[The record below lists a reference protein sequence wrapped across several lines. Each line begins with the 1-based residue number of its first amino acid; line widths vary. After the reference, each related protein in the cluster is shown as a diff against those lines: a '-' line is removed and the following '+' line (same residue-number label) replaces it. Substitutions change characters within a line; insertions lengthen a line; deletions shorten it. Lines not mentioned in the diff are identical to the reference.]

1 MKEVAS
7 FINTIDGTWNIIYCD
22 GTQEEIDDFPL
33 QYEEIGESSEA
44 TPIGIEFH
52 WDFKNGLC
60 PVKIKGKWGFVD
72 SRFSIV
78 IHPQFDMVGET
89 HVWKGACWRPEEY
102 SHIINWNNGIC
113 KVQINGKDALINEKG
128 EILSEYGMRK
138 KIESFTISGSTW
150 KIKYD
155 DGSEVETHTPPIKE
169 YECIGESIGVFPFR
183 NDFVKY
189 EVFDIRTQY
198 FPFSLTVCSDNLEQD
213 TVDYNIEFPNN
224 NFDKAWWSF
233 RNGLCPIKIYSKW
246 GFVNSG
252 FDIVIYPQ
260 YDFVG
265 EVHTQ
270 KRGCWRP
277 EEFVHCVLW
286 DNGAC
291 RVLINGND
299 AMINERGEFLS
310 KYEMTIRLT
319 ENLTINDIIRISR
332 DNIPSQYSNRP
343 WEYPGLNHGK
353 AVLETEEQCCAYM
366 AAYGPMHRH
375 KLIRALDEN
384 EFPYESLNNGVEIYD
399 WGCGQGIGTV
409 AIIEK
414 LRQFGWLSKLK
425 MVTLEEPSNV
435 ARQRAVLHVRQ
446 ALGEH
451 NAEIVN
457 IPDYLPSDER
467 DKYKHITEIDVHEP
481 CAIHIFSNIL
491 DIEKV
496 SLKGVSKMI
505 TSSGTQHIALC
516 IGPANLNESRIN
528 TFSYY
533 FKKEGMRVFTEFRE
547 TNFGH
552 HPNGKAYGC
561 LIKSF
566 TYSLTRNSDILHKYK
581 YFAPVQLFAS
591 YSDTISNEQFA
602 SYYDRNTRGH
612 YLLEGAF
619 EILAPFDMT
628 AHKNLCPVYAL
639 ISNLISRGCPTLAS
653 QKVLDAISSIDKAKS
668 LNAVARIQKTFI
680 EAMISDR
687 MDLKKDTL
695 NILVIEDDT
704 SVAKIAIDDFLELYH
719 HIVAMTQDYSNLTL
733 PQINIYG
740 KREAKTQTTYDAI
753 IDVSIDQICNPEES
767 VLSKYKANNDC
778 FFIVRSSKSVYAER
792 FLYTT
797 ERIKYKPLVEKDT
810 QGNYHNIEDVCGH
823 LRYFLNLIFRKE
835 DFRPGQLP
843 ILSRALQLKSVIGLL
858 PTGGG
863 KSLTYQLAAMLQ
875 PGVTLVVD
883 PLRGLMKDQYEGLLK
898 TGIDC
903 ISYINSDITKDREER
918 ERRESALTSSQIQIM
933 FLSPERLSIH
943 RFREVLR
950 SMRESDVFFAYGV
963 IDEVHCVSEW
973 GHDFRLAYLHLGRN
987 LFNYVLPKEVEGED
1001 NHISLFGLTATASFD
1016 VLADVERELS
1026 GSNSYSLEDDATVRY
1041 ENTNRLELQYY
1052 VYHIDAS
1059 TASTTWDV
1067 GEIKEETLLHV
1078 INDSTEKLREIQEE
1092 SIVEGIKKRFLEREN
1107 ISNNQKIV
1115 EVESTDLSI
1124 EVKNEWYSNR
1134 KSETA
1139 GIVFC
1144 PRAGKDEIKENR
1156 NEEKKEK
1163 PVTLSVPSVAN
1174 ELAKKGIGL
1183 ISTYKGG
1190 DDTRCQEDFLQ
1201 GNTSLMIATKAFGM
1215 GIDKSNVRL
1224 TIHLNHPSSLESFV
1238 QEAGRA
1244 GRDRKMALATI
1255 MYADKQFQKQNIR
1268 TRLMGWHSADYEVNK
1283 FFYDANF
1290 LGENFEL
1297 FVMQMLLSCLPMKI
1311 TNEEFIGVEEATI
1324 GNSQGILQYIQSY
1337 PQKSRLTYYISYH
1350 EDELLLEH
1358 YNQQLKSVLLPIF
1371 ETPSMRRNRYNNKK
1385 YGYGYAQYKEA
1396 IQKAIYRMC
1405 VIGLIDDFTEDYW
1418 KEEFRIV
1425 TICQEESK
1433 YYDYLRLYYRKYYS
1447 EDRVDIMINEVKQ
1460 MAVNDGVIMA
1470 CLKHLTSFIYRSIAD
1485 KRARGILDMEQFC
1498 NMAISSG
1505 KDWKE
1510 TNEELKD
1517 FIYYYFNSKYAREGF
1532 ITYDLSV
1539 RQEIP
1544 FSLKDDTNYD
1554 IHSESEI
1561 SDFNLVRKY
1570 MRVVDPDIVNNDSQK
1585 DNIKHLQGAVRLIRR
1600 AIAEMN
1606 PVLNL
1611 LNIFCILFLGQQENE
1626 MLEQELYDDYKAVM
1640 RLYASQGKLGLLNE
1654 YTDLL
1659 LQHTAILPEDKVFI
1673 EKMQLAIQLEDHVA
1687 ELNRIN
1693 QIYKEI

>member
-1 MKEVAS
+1 MS
-7 FINTIDGTWNIIYCD
+7 YITDI
-22 GTQEEIDDFPL
+22 Q
-33 QYEEIGESSEA
+33 
-44 TPIGIEFH
+44 
-52 WDFKNGLC
+52 
-60 PVKIKGKWGFVD
+60 KI
-72 SRFSIV
+72 
-78 IHPQFDMVGET
+78 
-89 HVWKGACWRPEEY
+89 
-102 SHIINWNNGIC
+102 
-113 KVQINGKDALINEKG
+113 
-128 EILSEYGMRK
+128 
-138 KIESFTISGSTW
+138 
-150 KIKYD
+150 
-155 DGSEVETHTPPIKE
+155 
-169 YECIGESIGVFPFR
+169 
-183 NDFVKY
+183 
-189 EVFDIRTQY
+189 
-198 FPFSLTVCSDNLEQD
+198 SD
-213 TVDYNIEFPNN
+213 
-224 NFDKAWWSF
+224 
-233 RNGLCPIKIYSKW
+233 
-246 GFVNSG
+246 
-252 FDIVIYPQ
+252 
-260 YDFVG
+260 
-265 EVHTQ
+265 
-270 KRGCWRP
+270 
-277 EEFVHCVLW
+277 
-286 DNGAC
+286 
-291 RVLINGND
+291 
-299 AMINERGEFLS
+299 
-310 KYEMTIRLT
+310 
-319 ENLTINDIIRISR
+319 LTINDIIKVSLRYVPDPFKSCPWAYR
-332 DNIPSQYSNRP
+332 DSEGRTL
-343 WEYPGLNHGK
+343 EHGT

-384 EFPYESLNNGVEIYD
+384 EFPYKNLNNGVEIYD

-425 MVTLEEPSNV
+425 KVTLEEPSNV

-446 ALGEH
+446 ALGEQ
-451 NAEIVN
+451 NTEITD
-457 IPDYLPSDER
+457 IPYYLPSDYG
-467 DKYKHITEIDVHEP
+467 DNSNSITEIDVHEP

-491 DIEKV
+491 DIEAV

-505 TSSGTQHIALC
+505 TSSGAQHIALC

-533 FKKEGMRVFTEFRE
+533 FKKEGLRVFTEFRD

-552 HPNGKAYGC
+552 HPNGRAYGC

-566 TYSLTRNSDILHKYK
+566 TYSLIHNSDILHKYS
-581 YFAPVQLFAS
+581 YFAPVQLFAA
-591 YSDTISNEQFA
+591 YSDVNLQGSSLQ
-602 SYYDRNTRGH
+602 S
-612 YLLEGAF
+612 AF
-619 EILAPFDMT
+619 EVLAPFDMT

-639 ISNLISRGCPTLAS
+639 VSNLISRGCPTLAS
-653 QKVLDAISSIDKAKS
+653 QKVLDATGSRDKAKS

-687 MDLKKDTL
+687 MDLRKDTL

-704 SVAKIAIDDFLELYH
+704 SVAKIAINDFVELYH
-719 HIVAMTQDYSNLTL
+719 HIVAMTQDYSDLTL
-733 PQINIYG
+733 PQIIIHD

-753 IDVSIDQICNPEES
+753 IDVSIDQLCNPEE
-767 VLSKYKANNDC
+767 VVFSKYKANNDC
-778 FFIVRSSKSVYAER
+778 YFIVRSSKSVYAER

-863 KSLTYQLAAMLQ
+863 KSLTYQLAAILQ

-883 PLRGLMKDQYEGLLK
+883 PLRGLMKDQYDGLLK

-918 ERRESALTSSQIQIM
+918 ERRENALTGSQIQIM

-1052 VYHIDAS
+1052 IYPVDAS
-1059 TASTTWDV
+1059 AADKARKV
-1067 GEIKEETLLHV
+1067 DEIKEDLVLNA
-1078 INDSTEKLREIQEE
+1078 INDATEKIQEIQNDD
-1092 SIVEGIKKRFLEREN
+1092 SISEIKKRFLEREN
-1107 ISNNQKIV
+1107 ISDEGKIA
-1115 EVESTDLSI
+1115 EVNSTDLYTD
-1124 EVKNEWYSNR
+1124 VNEDWYTAR
-1134 KSETA
+1134 HTDVA

-1144 PRAGKDEIKENR
+1144 LRANKDGKPDVK
-1156 NEEKKEK
+1156 
-1163 PVTLSVPSVAN
+1163 LSVPTVAN
-1174 ELAKKGIGL
+1174 TLREHNINR

-1190 DDTRCQEDFLQ
+1190 DDTSCQDDFLA
-1201 GNTSLMIATKAFGM
+1201 GETNLMVATKAFGM
-1215 GIDKSNVRL
+1215 GIDKPNVRL
-1224 TIHLNHPSSLESFV
+1224 TVHLNYPGSLESFV

-1255 MYADKQFQKQNIR
+1255 MYSPKTYPVINAR
-1268 TRLMGWHSADYEVNK
+1268 TRQWSHFSADYTNNK
-1283 FFYDANF
+1283 FFYDSNF
-1290 LGENFEL
+1290 LGEEFEL
-1297 FVMQMLLSCLPMKI
+1297 YVMELLMNGLNIRIS
-1311 TNEEFIGVEEATI
+1311 NEEIAGIETLKY
-1324 GNSQGILQYIQSY
+1324 GNSKGILQYINRY
-1337 PQKSRLTYYISYH
+1337 AKGTTLTYYVSYEENEH
-1350 EDELLLEH
+1350 VLDE
-1358 YNQQLKSVLLPIF
+1358 YNTYLKERQMPLFSTWNAKNAKNDRGFSYI
-1371 ETPSMRRNRYNNKK
+1371 RD
-1385 YGYGYAQYKEA
+1385 YGSAEYKDA

-1405 VIGLIDDFTEDYW
+1405 IIGLIDDFTEDYAQ
-1418 KEEFRIV
+1418 KTFRITTV
-1425 TICQEESK
+1425 CQDESH
-1433 YYDYLRLYYRKYYS
+1433 YYDYLSQYYRKYYS

-1532 ITYDLSV
+1532 VTYDSSV

-1611 LNIFCILFLGQQENE
+1611 LNIFCILFLGQHENE

-1659 LQHTAILPEDKVFI
+1659 LQHTAILPEDKAYI

>member
-1 MKEVAS
+1 MS
-7 FINTIDGTWNIIYCD
+7 YITDI
-22 GTQEEIDDFPL
+22 Q
-33 QYEEIGESSEA
+33 
-44 TPIGIEFH
+44 
-52 WDFKNGLC
+52 
-60 PVKIKGKWGFVD
+60 KI
-72 SRFSIV
+72 
-78 IHPQFDMVGET
+78 
-89 HVWKGACWRPEEY
+89 
-102 SHIINWNNGIC
+102 
-113 KVQINGKDALINEKG
+113 
-128 EILSEYGMRK
+128 
-138 KIESFTISGSTW
+138 
-150 KIKYD
+150 
-155 DGSEVETHTPPIKE
+155 
-169 YECIGESIGVFPFR
+169 
-183 NDFVKY
+183 
-189 EVFDIRTQY
+189 
-198 FPFSLTVCSDNLEQD
+198 SD
-213 TVDYNIEFPNN
+213 
-224 NFDKAWWSF
+224 
-233 RNGLCPIKIYSKW
+233 
-246 GFVNSG
+246 
-252 FDIVIYPQ
+252 
-260 YDFVG
+260 
-265 EVHTQ
+265 
-270 KRGCWRP
+270 
-277 EEFVHCVLW
+277 
-286 DNGAC
+286 
-291 RVLINGND
+291 
-299 AMINERGEFLS
+299 
-310 KYEMTIRLT
+310 
-319 ENLTINDIIRISR
+319 LTINDIIKVSLRYVPDPFKSCPWAYR
-332 DNIPSQYSNRP
+332 DSEGRTL
-343 WEYPGLNHGK
+343 EHGT

-384 EFPYESLNNGVEIYD
+384 EFPYKNLNNGVEIYD

-414 LRQFGWLSKLK
+414 LRQFGWLPKLK
-425 MVTLEEPSNV
+425 KVTLEEPSNV

-446 ALGEH
+446 ALGEQ
-451 NAEIVN
+451 NTEITD
-457 IPDYLPSDER
+457 IPYYLPSDYG
-467 DKYKHITEIDVHEP
+467 DNSNSITEIDVHEP

-491 DIEKV
+491 DIEAV

-505 TSSGTQHIALC
+505 TSSGAQHIALC

-533 FKKEGMRVFTEFRE
+533 FKKEGLRVFTEFRD

-552 HPNGKAYGC
+552 HPNGRAYGC

-566 TYSLTRNSDILHKYK
+566 TYSLIHNSDILHKYS
-581 YFAPVQLFAS
+581 YFAPVQLFAA
-591 YSDTISNEQFA
+591 YSDVNLQGSSLQ
-602 SYYDRNTRGH
+602 S
-612 YLLEGAF
+612 AF
-619 EILAPFDMT
+619 EVLAPFDMT

-639 ISNLISRGCPTLAS
+639 VSNLISRGCPTLAS
-653 QKVLDAISSIDKAKS
+653 QKVLDATGSRDKAKS

-687 MDLKKDTL
+687 MDLRKDTL

-704 SVAKIAIDDFLELYH
+704 SVAKIAINDFVELYH
-719 HIVAMTQDYSNLTL
+719 HIVAMTQDYSDMTL

-753 IDVSIDQICNPEES
+753 IDVSIDQLCNPEE
-767 VLSKYKANNDC
+767 VVFSKYKANNDC
-778 FFIVRSSKSVYAER
+778 YFIVRSSKSVYAER

-863 KSLTYQLAAMLQ
+863 KSLTYQLAAILQ

-883 PLRGLMKDQYEGLLK
+883 PLRGLMKDQYDGLLK

-918 ERRESALTSSQIQIM
+918 ERRENALTGSQIQIM

-1052 VYHIDAS
+1052 IYPVDAS
-1059 TASTTWDV
+1059 AADKARKV
-1067 GEIKEETLLHV
+1067 DEIKEDLVLNA
-1078 INDSTEKLREIQEE
+1078 INDATEKIQEIQNDD
-1092 SIVEGIKKRFLEREN
+1092 SISEIKKRFLEREN
-1107 ISNNQKIV
+1107 ISDEGKIA
-1115 EVESTDLSI
+1115 EVNSTDLYTD
-1124 EVKNEWYSNR
+1124 VNEDWYTAR
-1134 KSETA
+1134 HTDVA

-1144 PRAGKDEIKENR
+1144 LRANKDGKPDVK
-1156 NEEKKEK
+1156 
-1163 PVTLSVPSVAN
+1163 LSVPTVAN
-1174 ELAKKGIGL
+1174 TLREHNINR

-1190 DDTRCQEDFLQ
+1190 DDTSCQDDFLA
-1201 GNTSLMIATKAFGM
+1201 GETNLMVATKAFGM
-1215 GIDKSNVRL
+1215 GIDKPNVRL
-1224 TIHLNHPSSLESFV
+1224 TVHLNYPGSLESFV

-1244 GRDRKMALATI
+1244 GRDKKMALATI
-1255 MYADKQFQKQNIR
+1255 MYSPKTYPVINAR
-1268 TRLMGWHSADYEVNK
+1268 TRQWSHFSADYTNNK
-1283 FFYDANF
+1283 FFYDSNF
-1290 LGENFEL
+1290 LGEEFEL
-1297 FVMQMLLSCLPMKI
+1297 YVMELLMNGLNIRIS
-1311 TNEEFIGVEEATI
+1311 NEEIAGIETLKY
-1324 GNSQGILQYIQSY
+1324 GNSKGILQYINRY
-1337 PQKSRLTYYISYH
+1337 AKGTTLTYYVSYEENEH
-1350 EDELLLEH
+1350 VLDE
-1358 YNQQLKSVLLPIF
+1358 YNTYLKERQMPLFSTWNAKNAKNDRGFSYI
-1371 ETPSMRRNRYNNKK
+1371 RD
-1385 YGYGYAQYKEA
+1385 YGSAEYKDA

-1405 VIGLIDDFTEDYW
+1405 IIGLIDDFTEDYAQ
-1418 KEEFRIV
+1418 KTFRITTV
-1425 TICQEESK
+1425 CQDESH
-1433 YYDYLRLYYRKYYS
+1433 YYDYLSQYYRKYYS

-1532 ITYDLSV
+1532 VTYDSSV

-1611 LNIFCILFLGQQENE
+1611 LNIFCILFLGQHENE

-1659 LQHTAILPEDKVFI
+1659 LQHTAILPEDKAYI

>member
-1 MKEVAS
+1 MS
-7 FINTIDGTWNIIYCD
+7 YITDI
-22 GTQEEIDDFPL
+22 Q
-33 QYEEIGESSEA
+33 
-44 TPIGIEFH
+44 
-52 WDFKNGLC
+52 
-60 PVKIKGKWGFVD
+60 KI
-72 SRFSIV
+72 
-78 IHPQFDMVGET
+78 
-89 HVWKGACWRPEEY
+89 
-102 SHIINWNNGIC
+102 
-113 KVQINGKDALINEKG
+113 
-128 EILSEYGMRK
+128 
-138 KIESFTISGSTW
+138 
-150 KIKYD
+150 
-155 DGSEVETHTPPIKE
+155 
-169 YECIGESIGVFPFR
+169 
-183 NDFVKY
+183 
-189 EVFDIRTQY
+189 
-198 FPFSLTVCSDNLEQD
+198 SD
-213 TVDYNIEFPNN
+213 
-224 NFDKAWWSF
+224 
-233 RNGLCPIKIYSKW
+233 
-246 GFVNSG
+246 
-252 FDIVIYPQ
+252 
-260 YDFVG
+260 
-265 EVHTQ
+265 
-270 KRGCWRP
+270 
-277 EEFVHCVLW
+277 
-286 DNGAC
+286 
-291 RVLINGND
+291 
-299 AMINERGEFLS
+299 
-310 KYEMTIRLT
+310 
-319 ENLTINDIIRISR
+319 LTINDIIKVSLRYVPDPFKSCPWAYR
-332 DNIPSQYSNRP
+332 DSEGRTL
-343 WEYPGLNHGK
+343 EHGT

-384 EFPYESLNNGVEIYD
+384 EFPYKNLNNGVEIYD

-425 MVTLEEPSNV
+425 KVTLEEPSNV

-446 ALGEH
+446 ALGEQ
-451 NAEIVN
+451 NTEITD
-457 IPDYLPSDER
+457 IPYYLPSDYG
-467 DKYKHITEIDVHEP
+467 DNSNSITEIDVHEP

-491 DIEKV
+491 DIEAV

-505 TSSGTQHIALC
+505 TSSGAQHIALC

-533 FKKEGMRVFTEFRE
+533 FKKEGLRVFTEFRD

-552 HPNGKAYGC
+552 HPNGRAYGC

-566 TYSLTRNSDILHKYK
+566 TYSLIHNSDILHKYS
-581 YFAPVQLFAS
+581 YFAPVQLFAA
-591 YSDTISNEQFA
+591 YSDVNLQGSSLQ
-602 SYYDRNTRGH
+602 S
-612 YLLEGAF
+612 AF
-619 EILAPFDMT
+619 EVLAPFDMT

-639 ISNLISRGCPTLAS
+639 VSNLISRGCPTLAS
-653 QKVLDAISSIDKAKS
+653 QKVLDATGSRDKAKS

-704 SVAKIAIDDFLELYH
+704 SVAKIAINDFVELYH
-719 HIVAMTQDYSNLTL
+719 HIVAMTQDYSDMTL

-753 IDVSIDQICNPEES
+753 IDVSIDQLCNPEE
-767 VLSKYKANNDC
+767 VVFSKYKANNDC
-778 FFIVRSSKSVYAER
+778 YFIVRSSKSVYAER

-863 KSLTYQLAAMLQ
+863 KSLTYQLAAILQ

-883 PLRGLMKDQYEGLLK
+883 PLRGLMKDQYDGLLK

-918 ERRESALTSSQIQIM
+918 ERRENALTGSQIQIM

-1052 VYHIDAS
+1052 IYPVDAS
-1059 TASTTWDV
+1059 AADKARKV
-1067 GEIKEETLLHV
+1067 DEIKEDLVLNA
-1078 INDSTEKLREIQEE
+1078 INDATEKIQEIQNDD
-1092 SIVEGIKKRFLEREN
+1092 SISEIKKRFLEREN
-1107 ISNNQKIV
+1107 ISDEGKIA
-1115 EVESTDLSI
+1115 EVNSTDLYTD
-1124 EVKNEWYSNR
+1124 VNEDWYTAR
-1134 KSETA
+1134 HTDVA

-1144 PRAGKDEIKENR
+1144 LRANKDGKPDVK
-1156 NEEKKEK
+1156 
-1163 PVTLSVPSVAN
+1163 LSVPTVAN
-1174 ELAKKGIGL
+1174 TLREHNINR

-1190 DDTRCQEDFLQ
+1190 DDTSCQDDFLA
-1201 GNTSLMIATKAFGM
+1201 GETNLMVATKAFRM
-1215 GIDKSNVRL
+1215 GIDKPNVRL
-1224 TIHLNHPSSLESFV
+1224 TVHLNYPGSLESFV

-1244 GRDRKMALATI
+1244 GRDKKMALATI
-1255 MYADKQFQKQNIR
+1255 MYSPKTYPVINAR
-1268 TRLMGWHSADYEVNK
+1268 TRQWSHFSADYTNNK
-1283 FFYDANF
+1283 FFYDSNF
-1290 LGENFEL
+1290 LGEEFEL
-1297 FVMQMLLSCLPMKI
+1297 YVMELLMNGLNIRIS
-1311 TNEEFIGVEEATI
+1311 NEEIAGIETLKY
-1324 GNSQGILQYIQSY
+1324 GNSKGILQYINRY
-1337 PQKSRLTYYISYH
+1337 AKGTTLTYYVSYEENEH
-1350 EDELLLEH
+1350 VLDE
-1358 YNQQLKSVLLPIF
+1358 YNTYLKERQMPLFSTWNAKNAKNDRGFSYI
-1371 ETPSMRRNRYNNKK
+1371 RD
-1385 YGYGYAQYKEA
+1385 YGSAEYKDA

-1405 VIGLIDDFTEDYW
+1405 IIGLIDDFTEDYAQ
-1418 KEEFRIV
+1418 KTFRITTV
-1425 TICQEESK
+1425 CQDESH
-1433 YYDYLRLYYRKYYS
+1433 YYDYLSQYYRKYYS

-1532 ITYDLSV
+1532 VTYDSSV

-1611 LNIFCILFLGQQENE
+1611 LNIFCILFLGQHENE

-1659 LQHTAILPEDKVFI
+1659 LQHTAILPEDKVYI